1 MKKDQVLATIASMPD
16 EFKLDDLFEQLLFI
30 EKVEQGLQQ
39 GKEGKTKPHA
49 DVKMVV
55 SKW

>member
-1 MKKDQVLATIASMPD
+1 MRKDKVLATIATMPD
-16 EFKLDDLFEQLLFI
+16 EFKLEDLFEQLLFI

-49 DVKMVV
+49 EVKKMV

>member
-1 MKKDQVLATIASMPD
+1 MPD
-16 EFKLDDLFEQLLFI
+16 EFNIEDLFEKLLFI

-39 GKEGKTKPHA
+39 GKEDNTKPHTE
-49 DVKMVV
+49 VKKMV